1 MNKTEKKTVKKYLSK
16 VTSALTG
23 CSWSLKKV
31 FEAEL
36 KTQIKEHFES
46 REITYEALI
55 SAFGTPEEI
64 AAGFY
69 DRQEHEELLKKA
81 KKLNKVLLV
90 LSVVLVI
97 VIVFLLF
104 LVFHLYDKIGGT
116 ITISGAGSG
125 TYKIN

>member
-1 MNKTEKKTVKKYLSK
+1 MNKTEKKTVKKYLYK

-81 KKLNKVLLV
+81 KKLNIVLSV

-97 VIVFLLF
+97 VVSILLAV
-104 LVFHLYDKIGGT
+104 VFHLWDMVGDT
-116 ITISGAGSG
+116 ITVGGVQS
-125 TYKIN
+125 YKYPIY

>member
-1 MNKTEKKTVKKYLSK
+1 MNKTEKKTVKKYLSE
-16 VTSALTG
+16 VTNALTG

-46 REITYEALI
+46 REITYGALI
-55 SAFGTPEEI
+55 STFGTPEEI

-69 DRQEHEELLKKA
+69 DRQEYEKLLKKA
-81 KKLNKVLLV
+81 KKLNIVLGV

-97 VIVFLLF
+97 VVSVLLAV
-104 LVFHLYDKIGGT
+104 VFHLWDMVGGT
-116 ITISGAGSG
+116 VTVGNATSGKSPI
-125 TYKIN
+125 Y

>member
-81 KKLNKVLLV
+81 KKLNKVLVV

-104 LVFHLYDKIGGT
+104 LVFHLWDMVGDT
-116 ITISGAGSG
+116 ITVGGVQS
-125 TYKIN
+125 YKYPIY

>member
-1 MNKTEKKTVKKYLSK
+1 MNKTEKKTVKKYLSE
-16 VTSALTG
+16 VTNALTG

-69 DRQEHEELLKKA
+69 DRQEYEKLLKKA
-81 KKLNKVLLV
+81 KKLNIVLSV

-97 VIVFLLF
+97 VIILLTVFANF
-104 LVFHLYDKIGGT
+104 L
-116 ITISGAGSG
+116 
-125 TYKIN
+125 

>member
-1 MNKTEKKTVKKYLSK
+1 MNKTEKKTVKEYLNK

-46 REITYEALI
+46 KEITYEALI

-69 DRQEHEELLKKA
+69 DRQEHEKLLKKA
-81 KKLNKVLLV
+81 KKLNAVLIV
-90 LSVVLVI
+90 LSVALVI
-97 VIVFLLF
+97 VVAVLLAV
-104 LVFHLYDKIGGT
+104 VFHLWDMVGGKV
-116 ITISGAGSG
+116 TISDAEPG
-125 TYKIN
+125 TYTIN

>member
-1 MNKTEKKTVKKYLSK
+1 MNKTEKKTVKKYLSE
-16 VTSALTG
+16 VTNALTG

-46 REITYEALI
+46 REITYGALI

-69 DRQEHEELLKKA
+69 DRQEHEKLLKKA
-81 KKLNKVLLV
+81 KKLNAVLIV
-90 LSVVLVI
+90 LSVALVI
-97 VIVFLLF
+97 VVAVLLAV
-104 LVFHLYDKIGGT
+104 VFHLWDMVGGKV
-116 ITISGAGSG
+116 TISDAEPG
-125 TYKIN
+125 TYTIN